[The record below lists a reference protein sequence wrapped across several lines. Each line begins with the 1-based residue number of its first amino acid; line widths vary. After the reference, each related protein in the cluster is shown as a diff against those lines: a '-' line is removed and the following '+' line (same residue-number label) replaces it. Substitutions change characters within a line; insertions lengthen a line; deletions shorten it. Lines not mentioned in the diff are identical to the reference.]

1 MKIQLK
7 PKSEDGGGS
16 DRPEISQESTFEV
29 EILGVEH
36 RETRWD
42 ATDKDGNKLL
52 NADGEHYKNM
62 EFNFRFAI
70 KDEGGKHDGRWVWGS
85 TSDWF
90 STSSRCKLANWI
102 KAILDEPVLPEGF
115 TIDPEQD
122 LDGLRCRVVVQAKK
136 RDDGSY
142 SNWVSDVF
150 PTKAG
155 AGVQDR
161 VQEHLAGNE
170 EKEAPAFDA
179 ANEPF

>member
-7 PKSEDGGGS
+7 TQATDGAGGGS
-16 DRPEISQESTFEV
+16 DRPEITQESTFEV
-29 EILGVEH
+29 KILGVEH

-52 NADGEHYKNM
+52 NEEGNTYKNK
-62 EFNFRFAI
+62 EFNFRFGI
-70 KDEGGKHDGRWVWGS
+70 EDEGPHNGRWVWGS

-115 TIDPEQD
+115 TIDPEED
-122 LDGLRCRVVVQAKK
+122 LTDLRCRVVVQAKK
-136 RDDGSY
+136 RDDGTY

-155 AGVQDR
+155 ASSTQQR
-161 VQEHLAGNE
+161 VQEHLGASSS
-170 EKEAPAFDA
+170 DDDL
-179 ANEPF
+179 EPF